1 MQNRRYLSYAFDLAR
16 SFAAPAMFA
25 AAIAAVLPACSAVPR
40 GSGSYMVT
48 VLDASSGRPVEGIAL
63 VATGAGARMSGVK
76 PATATTD
83 EDGVAVLRFGDWG
96 SVDLVLE
103 QGASTERWM
112 VTQDR
117 IAVNGGTASRE
128 PMRLMVGSR
137 SNGGASAYGVR
148 ITRIEKGGRVDN

>member
-1 MQNRRYLSYAFDLAR
+1 MTVGIVIVSHSAKVAEGTADMVRQMVGAMVPLAWCGGDGQGG
-16 SFAAPAMFA
+16 
-25 AAIAAVLPACSAVPR
+25 LGSAV
-40 GSGSYMVT
+40 
-48 VLDASSGRPVEGIAL
+48 
-63 VATGAGARMSGVK
+63 GAILSAIEAAWS
-76 PATATTD
+76 
-83 EDGVAVLRFGDWG
+83 EDGVAVLRFDDWG

-112 VTQDR
+112 VAQDR